1 MQTWSR
7 RRIETI
13 LLALLGI
20 TAVIPFRFFPEPPAW
35 FLSEMGCLSVFFGL
49 AVLCQTWGSRFRPS
63 RVATTAC
70 MFFLCATPIVFAMLA
85 RAFGAPI
92 PFEMSGLTTFASVS
106 LALAVAD
113 SSRRISSLSVVTS
126 GFLILFC
133 AAISDDQNAVILP
146 LLWML
151 ICVWHLVA
159 NRWERLDLAM
169 PHSVERTWSLRP
181 RIILIALIAL
191 LIGGYAIKGRTPS
204 SKPFEFGF
212 MPTSGGTGWSDPA
225 ARRGVGSGDEAIA
238 AKDHAESFGAVD
250 SDIFL
255 ESTESTLFDMFND
268 SLGPP
273 KKKKNVSERRQGMNN
288 ENVIPMHEKAAR
300 TDQGAGSF
308 STERLPAKKHTHAKS
323 VLSTDIVQWDGPTGI
338 RLAMHRYDTF
348 DGQEWSQSS
357 NLSNPTLTRID
368 IKEAP
373 WFFDPAS
380 RDSFLSEPDAVSV
393 GLLKIIG
400 LDSQRLPVPMLTSGV
415 HIKKIDRQDFF
426 AISKD
431 GCFFMPGR
439 IKVPPL
445 TVIHVANALLTE
457 DDIREKLHA
466 KSELAAT
473 VPHMHSLEPST
484 ANLINELVQSAGVRA
499 LKPTDQLASCIDQ
512 LRTEFTFDRHAD
524 TAAST
529 LREFLQSRQGGDHL
543 FATTAALMAQKL
555 GLPSRLVTGFYVRPD
570 AYEIT
575 AGHSCVQ
582 AEDVHVW
589 AEVQLDDG
597 RWFEIEPTPGY
608 IPPHYKPSWGL
619 LARKF
624 AVAHWPLMLGSTLSI
639 FLVYLTRRIWVDL
652 LLSTAWYL
660 SGFLKPRQR
669 TRLAVGIIEARA
681 RVAGT
686 VRPVGQS
693 QRAWL
698 EDLVRPD
705 SNVAVVAKRFTD
717 SADSLFFGN
726 SNELAHQ
733 DSLQLVS
740 LLRVRTIISLKHKT
754 TPSV

>member
-7 RRIETI
+7 RRIETV

-20 TAVIPFRFFPEPPAW
+20 AAVIPFRFFPESRAW
-35 FLSEMGCLSVFFGL
+35 FLTEMLCLCLLFGV
-49 AVLCQTWGSRFRPS
+49 AVLLQTWGSRFRQS
-63 RVATTAC
+63 SIATTTC
-70 MFFLCATPIVFAMLA
+70 ICCLCATPIAFAILA
-85 RAFGAPI
+85 RAFGSPI
-92 PFEMSGLTTFASVS
+92 PFEMSALTTFGAASLS
-106 LALAVAD
+106 LALSD
-113 SSRRISSLSVVTS
+113 STRRIWALSLVTS
-126 GFLILFC
+126 GFLVLFC
-133 AAISDDQNAVILP
+133 AAISDAHNAVTLP

-169 PHSVERTWSLRP
+169 PESVERTWSLRP
-181 RIILIALIAL
+181 RIIIMALVVL
-191 LIGGYAIKGRTPS
+191 MIGAYAIQGRTPS

-212 MPTSGGTGWSDPA
+212 MPTSGGTAWSDPA
-225 ARRGVGSGDEAIA
+225 ARSGVGTGDEAIA

-273 KKKKNVSERRQGMNN
+273 KKKKNVWERRQGMGN

-323 VLSTDIVQWDGPTGI
+323 VLSTDVVQWDGPTGI

-348 DGQEWSQSS
+348 NGDEWSQSGNFS
-357 NLSNPTLTRID
+357 QPKLTRID
-368 IKEAP
+368 IGKAP

-380 RDSFLSEPDAVSV
+380 RNSFLSQPDAVSV

-400 LDSQRLPVPMLTSGV
+400 LDSQRLPVPMLTSGI

-426 AISKD
+426 AIAED

-439 IKVPPL
+439 VKVPPL
-445 TVIHVANALLTE
+445 TVVHVANAQLTE
-457 DDIREKLHA
+457 DEIREHLHV
-466 KSELAAT
+466 KSELAAAT
-473 VPHMHSLEPST
+473 PHMNALDPPT
-484 ANLINELVQSAGVRA
+484 AKLIDELVQSAGVRTA
-499 LKPTDQLASCIDQ
+499 GPTDQLASCIDK
-512 LRTEFTFDRHAD
+512 LRTEFTFDRNEKQSA
-524 TAAST
+524 TT
-529 LREFLQSRQGGDHL
+529 LNEFLECRQGGDHL

-575 AGHSCVQ
+575 AGHACVQ
-582 AEDVHVW
+582 PDDVHVW

-608 IPPHYKPSWGL
+608 LPPHYKPSLGL
-619 LARKF
+619 LARQF
-624 AVAHWPLMLGSTLSI
+624 AAAHWPVMLASAISILLIYVSRRFWVDILLSI
-639 FLVYLTRRIWVDL
+639 IWCF
-652 LLSTAWYL
+652 
-660 SGFLKPRQR
+660 SGCLRPRQR

-681 RVAGT
+681 RVAGST
-686 VRPVGQS
+686 RPLGKS

-705 SNVAVVAKRFTD
+705 SSVASAAKRFAD

-726 SNELAHQ
+726 GNELVHQ
-733 DSLQLVS
+733 DALQLVS
-740 LLRVRTIISLKHKT
+740 LLRVRTIMSLNHKT
-754 TPSV
+754 TP